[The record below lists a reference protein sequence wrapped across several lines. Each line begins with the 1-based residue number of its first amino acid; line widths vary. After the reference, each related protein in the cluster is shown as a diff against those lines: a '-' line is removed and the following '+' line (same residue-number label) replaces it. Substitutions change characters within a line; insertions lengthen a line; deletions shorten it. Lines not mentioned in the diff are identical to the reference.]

1 MKCKEG
7 CSRSLWTIH
16 LVSGTLPE
24 LAELRASVCQ
34 QSQKAHKKKEGPGK
48 IHYAP
53 ANLTGKYQNVSST
66 PGRGRGGKLTGG
78 ICQVLNQAWTRAERE
93 AAGCPRLLQM
103 KGLRAVVG
111 VRCRIGLAGVGKGRK
126 GGT

>member
-1 MKCKEG
+1 MLQE
-7 CSRSLWTIH
+7 SLDDSSCVGH
-16 LVSGTLPE
+16 APGAGGVESERVPAKPKGP
-24 LAELRASVCQ
+24 Q
-34 QSQKAHKKKEGPGK
+34 KKEGPGK

-111 VRCRIGLAGVGKGRK
+111 VRCRIGVAGIGKGRK